1 MNGISEYRECL
12 GEQLERLAK
21 IEPQG
26 ANEAALIS
34 HAVCE
39 VMNTLLRLGT
49 QEGARRPLPDEAV
62 PYTPPKK
69 QQSAQNLKP
78 TMTPDEVGAL
88 LGKGAMTIRIGLR
101 NGTFPWGHAVL
112 SKGGRWTYI
121 ISREKFSRET
131 GIYFDSDGKAYSEC
145 GRI

>member
-1 MNGISEYRECL
+1 MNGISEYRDCL
-12 GEQLERLAK
+12 GKQLDRLAK

-39 VMNTLLRLGT
+39 VMNTLLRLST
-49 QEGARRPLPDEAV
+49 SDGARRPLPEEAV
-62 PYTPPKK
+62 PYSPPEK
-69 QQSAQNLKP
+69 QTGQNLKL
-78 TMTPDEVGAL
+78 TMTPDEAAAL
-88 LGKGAMTIRIGLR
+88 LGKGAMAIRIGLR
-101 NGTFPWGHAVL
+101 NGTFPWGYAVL
-112 SKGGRWTYI
+112 NKGGRWTYI